1 VAGGAEELC
10 VSQVAIFDTLFATS
24 QMNDTPSFAP
34 KPFDR
39 DRDGLVIGE
48 GSATLI
54 LESLG
59 HAQQRGAKIYAEVVG
74 YGTNCDAEHVT
85 QPTTEKMQIAL
96 KLALDDA
103 QITPDMIGY
112 VNAHGTSTE
121 VGDIAESI
129 ATREVFGR
137 DISISSLK
145 GYFGHTLGASGSLEA
160 WLTIEMM
167 NRGVFIPNV
176 NLQNVDP
183 RCASLDY
190 LVDKQ
195 NIETEYVM
203 TNNFAFG
210 GVNTSLIFKKF

>member
-1 VAGGAEELC
+1 
-10 VSQVAIFDTLFATS
+10 
-24 QMNDTPSFAP
+24 
-34 KPFDR
+34 
-39 DRDGLVIGE
+39 VIGE

-129 ATREVFGR
+129 ATREVFG
-137 DISISSLK
+137 
-145 GYFGHTLGASGSLEA
+145 
-160 WLTIEMM
+160 
-167 NRGVFIPNV
+167 
-176 NLQNVDP
+176 
-183 RCASLDY
+183 
-190 LVDKQ
+190 
-195 NIETEYVM
+195 
-203 TNNFAFG
+203 
-210 GVNTSLIFKKF
+210 

>member
-1 VAGGAEELC
+1 
-10 VSQVAIFDTLFATS
+10 
-24 QMNDTPSFAP
+24 
-34 KPFDR
+34 
-39 DRDGLVIGE
+39 
-48 GSATLI
+48 
-54 LESLG
+54 
-59 HAQQRGAKIYAEVVG
+59 
-74 YGTNCDAEHVT
+74 
-85 QPTTEKMQIAL
+85 MQIAL